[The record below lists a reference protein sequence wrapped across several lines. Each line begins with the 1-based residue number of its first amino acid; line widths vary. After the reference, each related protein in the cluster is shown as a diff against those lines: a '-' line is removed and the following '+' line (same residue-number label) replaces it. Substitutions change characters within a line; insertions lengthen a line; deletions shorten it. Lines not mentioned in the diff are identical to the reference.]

1 MSATQPPQRRVVSLN
16 PIASSPPGD
25 HVLGRYQRC
34 WRTPFIGAIFFEA
47 VETRKMRKHVI
58 QDPGDPLIPDR
69 PG

>member
-1 MSATQPPQRRVVSLN
+1 MALPE
-16 PIASSPPGD
+16 
-25 HVLGRYQRC
+25 VLEDTVYWC
-34 WRTPFIGAIFFEA
+34 HFFEA